1 MTETTSE
8 NGIRLAKIL
17 AQCGV
22 ASRRQAEVL
31 IQTGRVT
38 VNGKLTKEVT
48 TFVNLDTD
56 EITVDNKQITLPN
69 RLRIWLYYKPAGV
82 ITTHRDPEGR
92 PTVFDAARE
101 AGLPHVV
108 SVGRL
113 DLNSEGLI
121 ILTNQGSF
129 SHFAESPKTAWERC
143 YRVRVY
149 GDNLPVKELMALKN
163 GITIDGMHYD
173 KIDVDFDEKNSS
185 GRNTWLMITLT
196 EGKNREIRKVM
207 NYLGLSVNRLIRLS
221 YGPFLLD
228 KMQPGMIQ
236 EVSGRKLN
244 QLLPE

>member
-1 MTETTSE
+1 MTETTKE
-8 NGIRLAKIL
+8 NGTRLAKIL

-31 IQTGRVT
+31 IQTGLVT
-38 VNGKLTKEVT
+38 VNGKIIKEVT
-48 TFVNLDTD
+48 TFVDLEKDYVAVN
-56 EITVDNKQITLPN
+56 NKPITLPD
-69 RLRIWLYYKPAGV
+69 RLRVWLYYKPIGV

-121 ILTNQGSF
+121 MLTNQGSF
-129 SHFAESPKTAWERC
+129 AHYAESPKTGWERC

-149 GDNLPVKELMALKN
+149 GDNLPVKELMALKS
-163 GITIDGMHYD
+163 GITIEGMHYD

-185 GRNTWLMITLT
+185 GRNNWLMITLT

-207 NYLGLSVNRLIRLS
+207 NHLGLSVNRLIRLS
-221 YGPFLLD
+221 YGPFLLGNL
-228 KMQPGMIQ
+228 QPGIIQ
-236 EVSGRKLN
+236 EVSGRKLRE
-244 QLLPE
+244 LTS